1 MYYKD
6 PVFKNLS
13 KKYQDFH
20 LHVCIDRY
28 TYMYDMHIYI
38 KVLFQNLNKN
48 WEAGRAS
55 KCRSRFEFS
64 ERDANDDES
73 SSLAVDLVLS
83 ETLFDIYEQLQVE
96 CGGISPIK

>member
-6 PVFKNLS
+6 LAFKILS

-28 TYMYDMHIYI
+28 TYMYDIYK
-38 KVLFQNLNKN
+38 KVPFQNLNKN

-55 KCRSRFEFS
+55 KCRSRFQFS

-73 SSLAVDLVLS
+73 SSLAVDLGLS
-83 ETLFDIYEQLQVE
+83 DILFDIHEQLQVE